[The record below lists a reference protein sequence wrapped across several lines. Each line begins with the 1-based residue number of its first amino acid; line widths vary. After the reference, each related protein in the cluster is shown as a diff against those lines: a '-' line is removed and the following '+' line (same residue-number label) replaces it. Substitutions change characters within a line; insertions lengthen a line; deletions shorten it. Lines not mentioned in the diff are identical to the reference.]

1 AQTKQFEHQQI
12 QTALRQS
19 EETLKLFI
27 KYVPVG
33 IVMLDVN
40 LCYVHASQRWVDE
53 YRLESVEAIIGK
65 SHYEIFPEIPENWR
79 QIHRRCLQGAIERAE
94 QDLFVRADGTHQW
107 IRWEIRPWR
116 TSNQEIGGVIFFSED
131 ITEKVQAEINLQ
143 ESEERLRLALR
154 AANQGL
160 YDLNLRTG
168 EAIVNPEYA
177 TMLGYDYA
185 TFVETN
191 AKWIE
196 RLHPDDREIAVNI
209 YQEYII
215 GNLTE
220 YKVEFRQL
228 TQSGEWKWILSLG
241 KIVEW
246 DEAGNPIRMLGTHT
260 D

>member
-1 AQTKQFEHQQI
+1 MELI
-12 QTALRQS
+12 SGL
-19 EETLKLFI
+19 
-27 KYVPVG
+27 G
-33 IVMLDVN
+33 
-40 LCYVHASQRWVDE
+40 
-53 YRLESVEAIIGK
+53 
-65 SHYEIFPEIPENWR
+65 
-79 QIHRRCLQGAIERAE
+79 
-94 QDLFVRADGTHQW
+94 
-107 IRWEIRPWR
+107 
-116 TSNQEIGGVIFFSED
+116 GGVIFFSED

-215 GNLTE
+215 GNLTPL
-220 YKVEFRQL
+220 FGQ
-228 TQSGEWKWILSLG
+228 
-241 KIVEW
+241 
-246 DEAGNPIRMLGTHT
+246 NCRMG
-260 D
+260 